1 MCIYDNCLG
10 GYVYIKYAT
19 ESPKTGASN
28 KLYITCRHAG
38 HLFKFKHNMSRGSF
52 SWHILPTYI
61 VVRRSV
67 IGLPFTCNLAK
78 AGHLWALAWGRTWTL
93 GNFSI
98 VVGMIFRLF
107 SILSKSIIIAGVSI
121 SCNVSPTLHG
131 AGGFHA
137 GFMFAVE
144 AVFEQNVKRIL
155 GRKRK
160 PEAFVMTSV
169 FLR

>member
-28 KLYITCRHAG
+28 KLLVYITCRDAG

-67 IGLPFTCNLAK
+67 GLPAAIAIVTIKSVKELCLQAAGLLAK
-78 AGHLWALAWGRTWTL
+78 SLNDLSNVDTQTMIGVVTACAG
-93 GNFSI
+93 
-98 VVGMIFRLF
+98 
-107 SILSKSIIIAGVSI
+107 
-121 SCNVSPTLHG
+121 CP
-131 AGGFHA
+131 
-137 GFMFAVE
+137 
-144 AVFEQNVKRIL
+144 
-155 GRKRK
+155 
-160 PEAFVMTSV
+160 
-169 FLR
+169 